1 MFTTDRIKKI
11 NTLSFLCILLTCL
24 LIIINKQDVVAQENR
39 AADEITMDQI
49 NIVASEL
56 WCPLCSGVRLDT
68 CELKACEQMKEEIAI
83 QLADG
88 KDTEFIKAYFL
99 DQYGPQI
106 LGEPPRSGFN
116 WLAWITPFALL
127 GVSGL
132 LLVLRWRSTPIRETE
147 PTQVVA
153 QAGDP
158 YGEILDQELRRY
170 E

>member
-1 MFTTDRIKKI
+1 MSKIDKIKKS
-11 NTLSFLCILLTCL
+11 NALSFLCILLTSL
-24 LIIINKQDVVAQENR
+24 LIIISRGDVAAQENSVV
-39 AADEITMDQI
+39 DEITMDQI

-56 WCPLCSGVRLDT
+56 WCPLCSGVRLDS

-106 LGEPPRSGFN
+106 LGEPPREGFH

-127 GVSGL
+127 GISGVIL
-132 LLVLRWRSTPIRETE
+132 ILRWRSTPIKETE
-147 PTQVVA
+147 PTPIVTQP
-153 QAGDP
+153 DDS